1 MATAKQKKTVATPEV
16 TPAAAPATGNVADI
30 SSKLQNMLNQNAAE
44 ARGDAKVDE
53 NLPQSKIAGGRATWS
68 GVMELPNGQGGVL
81 AKFALKT
88 GTAVDDE
95 KFERHMYHAATV
107 GDGDAAHVCHG
118 ALKESDMSCQG
129 CGAKVSKYDKT
140 AVVKGVDHNG
150 TIIEISDD
158 ELKALVPQNEKT
170 MKVTEY
176 VEAHEIDPIYLEKT
190 EFIYPADDKANA
202 AATTFG
208 MLEGMLRRTNRVAK
222 GIRVS
227 RGKQQEFVVRP
238 YAGRGMTIN
247 VLRAAYEVRST
258 TDLWAVVDVPSEAIE
273 MFAAVAEADLKP
285 FTPAKRDQYLA
296 NANKLVADKVAGVKT
311 ECPTPEPEQK
321 GTDDL
326 LAALKAA
333 VAAKAGK

>member
-1 MATAKQKKTVATPEV
+1 MAKAKQTQVATP
-16 TPAAAPATGNVADI
+16 TPDAVPAKGNVADI

-44 ARGDAKVDE
+44 QRGDANVDA
-53 NLPQSKIAGGRATWS
+53 NVPQRKIAGGRATWS

-88 GTAVDDE
+88 CTATDDE
-95 KFERHMYHAATV
+95 SFERHMYHSAECLNPV
-107 GDGDAAHVCHG
+107 KQGDHVCT
-118 ALKESDMSCQG
+118 G
-129 CGAKVSKYDKT
+129 CGAKLSKT
-140 AVVKGVDHNG
+140 EAVKGVKVGDQV
-150 TIIEISDD
+150 ILISDE

-170 MKVTEY
+170 MKITEY
-176 VEAHEIDPIYLEKT
+176 VEATEIDPIFLEKT

-208 MLEGMLRRTNRVAK
+208 MLEQMLRRTGRVAK

-238 YAGRGMTIN
+238 YAGRGLTIN
-247 VLRAAYEVRST
+247 VLRAEYEVRST
-258 TDLWAVVDVPSEAIE
+258 TDLWTPIDVPSEAVE

-285 FTPAKRDQYLA
+285 FTPAKRDLYLA
-296 NANKLVADKVAGVKT
+296 NANKLVADKQAGIKT
-311 ECPTPEPEQK
+311 DCPTPEPEQK